1 MRAACTISFHHNPMI
16 AGRRLALVALL
27 WLVSLH
33 VSAQSILTVAG
44 GGTLDGQLVSSIPIS
59 GPRGMAFDHS
69 GNIYFAATYAGQILK
84 VDAVSGVV
92 KVVAG
97 NGASGYSG
105 DGGLATSATLRQ
117 PEGIIL
123 DASDNLF
130 IADTNNG
137 RVRRVDA
144 KSGII
149 TTYAGGGTPASGNGD
164 GGQAAAAALGQPWGL
179 TIDHGFLYITDE
191 AYNTENVRRV
201 DMAKGTIDTI
211 AGLTDGSRGGFG
223 GDNGPAKAAQLN
235 APLAV
240 VADSDGNLYVAD
252 SGNGRVRRVDTSG
265 TITTYA
271 GGGPAGN
278 VADGIQATDAYFG
291 IVTALA
297 FDKAGN
303 LVLGKDEQIRRVDKV
318 THIVTTVVDGTGGI
332 VSGIVVT
339 AAGTIFYDDGYGY
352 LYTFAPGG
360 TAPVVFAGGGA
371 YVGDGRVATAAV
383 LHSPEGLALD
393 AAGNLYIA
401 DSAGTSSGASPLRW
415 DDLDDRRCGQLSLC
429 TVAAGRQ
436 RRRAGCGRVS
446 SRRGVRS
453 CGKPLYRR

>member
-1 MRAACTISFHHNPMI
+1 MIS
-16 AGRRLALVALL
+16 GRRLALVALL

-59 GPRGMAFDHS
+59 GPRGIAFDHS
-69 GNIYFAATYAGQILK
+69 GNIYFAATFAGQILE
-84 VDAVSGVV
+84 VDAVSGAV

-117 PEGIIL
+117 PQGIVL
-123 DASDNLF
+123 DAGDNLF

-164 GGQAAAAALGQPWGL
+164 GGQATLAELGQPWGL

-201 DMAKGTIDTI
+201 DMASETLDTI
-211 AGLTDGSRGGFG
+211 AGLTDGSLGGFA
-223 GDNGPAKAAQLN
+223 GDNGLAKAAQLN

-240 VADSDGNLYVAD
+240 VADSAGNLYIAD
-252 SGNGRVRRVDTSG
+252 AGNGRVRRIDTSG

-271 GGGPAGN
+271 GGGAAGN
-278 VADGIQATDAYFG
+278 DADGIQATDAYLG
-291 IVTALA
+291 TVTALA

-303 LVLGKDEQIRRVDKV
+303 LLLGKDQQIRRVDKT
-318 THIVTTVVDGTGGI
+318 THVITTVVGPVGNRLRTGCRRERH
-332 VSGIVVT
+332 
-339 AAGTIFYDDGYGY
+339 DR
-352 LYTFAPGG
+352 L
-360 TAPVVFAGGGA
+360 
-371 YVGDGRVATAAV
+371 RRR
-383 LHSPEGLALD
+383 LR
-393 AAGNLYIA
+393 
-401 DSAGTSSGASPLRW
+401 SPLRA
-415 DDLDDRRCGQLSLC
+415 R
-429 TVAAGRQ
+429 
-436 RRRAGCGRVS
+436 
-446 SRRGVRS
+446 SRRD
-453 CGKPLYRR
+453 